1 VDMVEVM
8 AMAKELRSLTL
19 ILKHSTITIDAPLK
33 AMDTL
38 LVDITRGLQNLVL
51 RLMQVMLSRMSTR
64 GLQNLRHSII
74 AMVIISKAMGVMD
87 HLMAETVVI
96 TKDLL
101 MQTLRLIPSITPSL
115 PSITMAIITRALGST
130 TGCLIAATMDTTR
143 DLLNLK
149 LMQQSTTRGLPRPI
163 LRPSITDIIPRAMG
177 EVMACPIAETM
188 VMAKGLL
195 MLKLMQKQMQML
207 MQGMV
212 IMVIIPRAMEE
223 ATGCPIAAIMVIARG
238 LQKLKQRLRQK
249 LKHSTITMDNTP
261 RKVLVSRKVT
271 APLMAATTKGLLKRN
286 LSITTD
292 MGTINQR
299 AMALDT
305 RGEVSRPE
313 KSSARNTTTTN
324 EAQKIPAPIWSAER

>member
-74 AMVIISKAMGVMD
+74 AMVIISKAMGLMD
-87 HLMAETVVI
+87 HLMAGTVAI

-101 MQTLRLIPSITPSL
+101 MQTPRPI

-195 MLKLMQKQMQML
+195 KLMQKQMQML
-207 MQGMV
+207 MQGML

-223 ATGCPIAAIMVIARG
+223 AMGCPIAAIMVIARG

-271 APLMAATTKGLLKRN
+271 APLMVATTKGLLKRN

-313 KSSARNTTTTN
+313 KYSARNTTTTN

>member
-1 VDMVEVM
+1 MDMVEVM

-74 AMVIISKAMGVMD
+74 AMVIISKAMGLMD
-87 HLMAETVVI
+87 HLMAGTVAI

-101 MQTLRLIPSITPSL
+101 MQTPRPI

-195 MLKLMQKQMQML
+195 KLMQKQMQML
-207 MQGMV
+207 MQGML

-223 ATGCPIAAIMVIARG
+223 AMGCPIAAIMVIARG

-271 APLMAATTKGLLKRN
+271 APLMVATTKGLLKRN

>member
-1 VDMVEVM
+1 MDMVEVM

-74 AMVIISKAMGVMD
+74 AMVIISKAMGLMD
-87 HLMAETVVI
+87 HLMAGTVAI
-96 TKDLL
+96 SKDLL
-101 MQTLRLIPSITPSL
+101 MQTPRPI

-130 TGCLIAATMDTTR
+130 TGCLIAETMDTTR

-195 MLKLMQKQMQML
+195 KLMQKQMQML
-207 MQGMV
+207 MQGML

-223 ATGCPIAAIMVIARG
+223 AMGCPIAAIMVIARG
-238 LQKLKQRLRQK
+238 LQKLKQRLMQKQK
-249 LKHSTITMDNTP
+249 LSTITMDNTP